1 MNYNLQQSLIKVWCA
16 KIVVQISHDC
26 VWKSHQ
32 KSINGNCWRKSICI
46 VCCYLYSFHFY
57 LVYFLLF
64 SQFQTLLL
72 NRSHRSRHHIFFWQI
87 DVNTN
92 ATIVWEYI
100 FAIFVMKSRLKWK
113 LLLSCQSIIGID
125 GKYRCWLVYIYYM
138 RMLTLISTTSC
149 ITYNW
154 PWFFHYRIWSIVTT
168 EQYATFNQIERKNDS
183 RI

>member
-1 MNYNLQQSLIKVWCA
+1 MPKLWYKFPMIASENHTKNQLMAIVGGNRFASFVAISIHFTFISSISFYSLNFK
-16 KIVVQISHDC
+16 
-26 VWKSHQ
+26 
-32 KSINGNCWRKSICI
+32 
-46 VCCYLYSFHFY
+46 HF
-57 LVYFLLF
+57 
-64 SQFQTLLL
+64 LL

-100 FAIFVMKSRLKWK
+100 FAIFVIKSRLKWK

>member
-1 MNYNLQQSLIKVWCA
+1 MLAEIDLQ
-16 KIVVQISHDC
+16 
-26 VWKSHQ
+26 
-32 KSINGNCWRKSICI
+32 R
-46 VCCYLYSFHFY
+46 
-57 LVYFLLF
+57 
-64 SQFQTLLL
+64 LLL
-72 NRSHRSRHHIFFWQI
+72 SLFISLLSRLFPFILSISNTFAESITSKPSSYYIFFWQN

-113 LLLSCQSIIGID
+113 LLLSCQSIMGID